1 MRGGALRYY
10 RPQGQL
16 GRGFGGLL
24 KRGLK
29 RGLQLIRPHARKA
42 LDTARK
48 RAVKYAKE
56 QGIPYLEREAKKD
69 IQHLNV
75 DCLKKWETNQVAEC
89 IEEKDEGRERG
100 EIFLLIRV

>member
-29 RGLQLIRPHARKA
+29 RGLQLIKPHARKV

-56 QGIPYLEREAKKD
+56 QGIPYLEREAKKRYPS
-69 IQHLNV
+69 
-75 DCLKKWETNQVAEC
+75 LK
-89 IEEKDEGRERG
+89 RR
-100 EIFLLIRV
+100 LLK